1 MSVKTCN
8 ISLFDRKVLR
18 KFLNLIYATFSRKF
32 TTTFLPLFS
41 CCHCLFPQTN
51 QRAESPPFLW
61 KGRQLL
67 SFSQTFQNL
76 TLLTWKFLKFPVH
89 LKTQIIF
96 QMPYFSWSFSLFI
109 KFLITLFFLSPFCSN
124 IAEYS
129 ISHCPYIKLHFAILS
144 GRENNFHLFLFCTIT
159 KSFFQ
164 TQNWFIKL

>member
-1 MSVKTCN
+1 M
-8 ISLFDRKVLR
+8 FDRKVLR
-18 KFLNLIYATFSRKF
+18 KFLNLIYPTFSRKF

-109 KFLITLFFLSPFCSN
+109 KFLITLFFCLLFALILLN
-124 IAEYS
+124 I
-129 ISHCPYIKLHFAILS
+129 
-144 GRENNFHLFLFCTIT
+144 LFLTALILNSILQSCQAEKIIFIY
-159 KSFFQ
+159 FF
-164 TQNWFIKL
+164 FAP